1 MQVMNEGFS
10 VNTQIIQ
17 SKCHTEL
24 HGLQFSGI
32 LLTFLFNHTLYMMYD
47 IVFFIQRVI
56 PSIWGGALANCPDSL
71 NLVHAF
77 SRSELYTR

>member
-47 IVFFIQRVI
+47 IVF
-56 PSIWGGALANCPDSL
+56 SL
-71 NLVHAF
+71 FKGLYQVYGV
-77 SRSELYTR
+77 EL